1 MTSTITNIS
10 RGPNGLTGPAGG
22 AHRVADGA
30 ANALAPQPFRNLCR
44 KLQLRFLCYLGLLLF
59 KALWMTKMTFKP
71 CLRTLSKSSSESLRV
86 RKSAGLIRK
95 IRSLVFKDLGIPV
108 SLISLSKE
116 IKMKVPAKPINKE
129 IPQEQSCEAPLKEL
143 LREPRSIR
151 GSAVASRLGGSRF
164 RLSGLRSQS
173 RMVPLSV
180 LLFNQHEKPFATRPN
195 QSKTE

>member
-86 RKSAGLIRK
+86 RKSAAPIKK
-95 IRSLVFKDLGIPV
+95 IRSLVLKDLRIPV
-108 SLISLSKE
+108 SLSKE
-116 IKMKVPAKPINKE
+116 IKMKEPFKLINKE
-129 IPQEQSCEAPLKEL
+129 IPQNHKVPQSFCLLPPNEL
-143 LREPRSIR
+143 LRRDHFPETSPLYDRTAHGSGIARHEP
-151 GSAVASRLGGSRF
+151 
-164 RLSGLRSQS
+164 
-173 RMVPLSV
+173 
-180 LLFNQHEKPFATRPN
+180 
-195 QSKTE
+195 